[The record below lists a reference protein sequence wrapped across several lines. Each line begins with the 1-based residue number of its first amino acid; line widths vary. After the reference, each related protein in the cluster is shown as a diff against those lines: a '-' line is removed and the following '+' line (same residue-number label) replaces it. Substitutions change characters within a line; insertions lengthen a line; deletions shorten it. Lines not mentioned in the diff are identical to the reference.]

1 MLRSAINCVVATL
14 TLCAPALGKRHH
26 VRPVRGHHAHVH
38 VGLGV
43 YGAVG
48 DSLAL
53 GFGEASGFET
63 RAVVG
68 EPSCPHGR
76 WPGVVNMVPAKH
88 FKFLLISAGTND
100 VPGKCVEAIRAKA
113 NADQVMWVIPV
124 NGARQHVLSVAHAH
138 HDRTLSYTPD
148 PRHWPHPK
156 AYWNVLRKR

>member
-1 MLRSAINCVVATL
+1 
-14 TLCAPALGKRHH
+14 
-26 VRPVRGHHAHVH
+26 
-38 VGLGV
+38 VGLGE

-138 HDRTLSYTPD
+138 HDRTLSYTKSL
-148 PRHWPHPK
+148 K
-156 AYWNVLRKR
+156 AVPMGPLAHSD